1 MCPLMETYMCLQP
14 SYIIIHEYQFTLFPK
29 TAEAIQKARKDVETV
44 EKLVQTHDVVFLLMD
59 TRESRWLPTLLT
71 SAHSK
76 ICINAA
82 LGFDTYMVMRHGFR
96 CVYRPIHYSFSS
108 PYHHKGESRKLL
120 SNIPSLVLIF
130 SAHKTLKVSP
140 LFLMSNFV
148 GYPLKIQQVHNYV
161 HQLMLA
167 ERERKGKE
175 TTS

>member
-1 MCPLMETYMCLQP
+1 MNTSSHSSFLP
-14 SYIIIHEYQFTLFPK
+14 SK

-96 CVYRPIHYSFSS
+96 CVYCPIHYSFQPLPEEISQRS
-108 PYHHKGESRKLL
+108 ES
-120 SNIPSLVLIF
+120 
-130 SAHKTLKVSP
+130 
-140 LFLMSNFV
+140 
-148 GYPLKIQQVHNYV
+148 
-161 HQLMLA
+161 
-167 ERERKGKE
+167 
-175 TTS
+175 